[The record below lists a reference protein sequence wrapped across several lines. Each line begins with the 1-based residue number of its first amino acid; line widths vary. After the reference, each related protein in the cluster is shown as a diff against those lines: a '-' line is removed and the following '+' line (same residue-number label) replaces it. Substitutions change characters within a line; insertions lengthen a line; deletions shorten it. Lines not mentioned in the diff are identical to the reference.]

1 VEFDRTPRAAG
12 RSNYHQYIGS
22 IKIGLN
28 GVIGFSN
35 VLLTSTLMAGLA
47 IAGIAVLIAVYVTI
61 ASLVFGEH
69 YPLGLPTLTL
79 LIVFLGGMQL
89 VAIGIL
95 GEYIGRVYDEVK
107 QRPPYIVDRFLNPPP
122 TASQLPSDHTHR

>member
-1 VEFDRTPRAAG
+1 R
-12 RSNYHQYIGS
+12 
-22 IKIGLN
+22 IGLN

-35 VLLTSTLMAGLA
+35 VLLTATLMAGLA
-47 IAGIAVLIAVYVTI
+47 IAGLAVLVGLYV
-61 ASLVFGEH
+61 ASMSLVFGEA

-79 LIVFLGGMQL
+79 LIVFLGGMHL

-107 QRPPYIVDRFLNPPP
+107 ERPPYIVDRFLNPPAGP
-122 TASQLPSDHTHR
+122 GPLRSGPH